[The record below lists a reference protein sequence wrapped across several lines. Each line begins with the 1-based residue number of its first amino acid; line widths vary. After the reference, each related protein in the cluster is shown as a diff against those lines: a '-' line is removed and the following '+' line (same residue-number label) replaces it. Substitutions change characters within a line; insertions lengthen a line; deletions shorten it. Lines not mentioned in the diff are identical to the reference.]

1 MEEWG
6 YASELDDVR
15 GEVAIVGI
23 GETAY
28 TKASGRTARDIGI
41 EAAERAI
48 ADAGLEPADIDV
60 LQVAAASE
68 VTILRIEGADTE
80 AVIVGEMPVSGALDL
95 AASGEVCITCKCPRV
110 NVRQNPPYRPMV
122 WARLDPE

>member
-1 MEEWG
+1 MGDWG
-6 YASELDDVR
+6 YAAELDDVR

-48 ADAGLEPADIDV
+48 ADAGLEPSDIDG
-60 LQVAAASE
+60 L
-68 VTILRIEGADTE
+68 TW
-80 AVIVGEMPVSGALDL
+80 SGAFPDFDL
-95 AASGEVCITCKCPRV
+95 AAFHEAWEAQPVFASIAHMLV
-110 NVRQNPPYRPMV
+110 NNFGVTPKS
-122 WARLDPE
+122 